1 MATMVR
7 MRLAAAFALL
17 LAVTGGA
24 GEGPRRLSH
33 RVWLLGGVPDE
44 GALTNL
50 RAAGVTGVVLPV
62 GRVELGEGSCRFT
75 LAQPA
80 DLSALAGWPV
90 TTLVWVEGSG
100 KASGDPES
108 FTTQFTPVQRG
119 VTKSEGLLLVSRRFF
134 PGLSGF
140 ATGVAARLHRP
151 VEVALPAQD
160 LTQHLPKGGWP
171 RVRPVAV
178 AFGNPAALGFPASTL
193 QDDLAALDALDET
206 RLPYRVAVVVAPRV
220 EPPPGPG
227 GGSLAMLSSGEA
239 AAFNPGERG
248 SVFRLRKPLDWGG
261 VSLAVGQSVTVEM
274 VDTATYHRDLG
285 MLLRPVRPLLE
296 GWDTVGLPNA
306 EPTFGMSRGA
316 FFEYLRGESP
326 YPRPHVE
333 AEWPGPTA
341 MRVALTNPTAQASAL
356 ATTGNWVE
364 LRFAGTEVRDVQLGD
379 FGGMEY
385 GRVGADDSWHLTV
398 ARDATA
404 IRFFLVFIPPQARV
418 TGALVTFLSR
428 PRDVLARWHVRLGD
442 GTDVIGPLEPVA
454 LSRR

>member
-119 VTKSEGLLLVSRRFF
+119 VTKSEGLLLISRRFF

-160 LTQHLPKGGWP
+160 DGI
-171 RVRPVAV
+171 V
-178 AFGNPAALGFPASTL
+178 L
-193 QDDLAALDALDET
+193 QG
-206 RLPYRVAVVVAPRV
+206 VVKPDTCRR
-220 EPPPGPG
+220 G
-227 GGSLAMLSSGEA
+227 GGP
-239 AAFNPGERG
+239 AF
-248 SVFRLRKPLDWGG
+248 VRLRSPSGTRRRSDFRRRPCRTIWLPSMRWTRRD
-261 VSLAVGQSVTVEM
+261 SR
-274 VDTATYHRDLG
+274 TA
-285 MLLRPVRPLLE
+285 LLS
-296 GWDTVGLPNA
+296 W
-306 EPTFGMSRGA
+306 S
-316 FFEYLRGESP
+316 LRGWSHHP
-326 YPRPHVE
+326 ARAE
-333 AEWPGPTA
+333 ARSRCYRAGKQRLST
-341 MRVALTNPTAQASAL
+341 RASA
-356 ATTGNWVE
+356 AVC
-364 LRFAGTEVRDVQLGD
+364 FASANLWIGVACRWPW
-379 FGGMEY
+379 
-385 GRVGADDSWHLTV
+385 GRA
-398 ARDATA
+398 
-404 IRFFLVFIPPQARV
+404 
-418 TGALVTFLSR
+418 
-428 PRDVLARWHVRLGD
+428 
-442 GTDVIGPLEPVA
+442 
-454 LSRR
+454 